1 MDIIKQFERIQ
12 KRPSSK
18 FQPGTVQRVFEIY
31 EKSELDASGRAPIII
46 KPTPEEKKQKRSI
59 N

>member
-1 MDIIKQFERIQ
+1 MDIVKQFEKMQ
-12 KRPSSK
+12 KRPRSK

-31 EKSELDASGRAPIII
+31 ERSGLDASGFAPVII

>member
-1 MDIIKQFERIQ
+1 MDLVKQFEKIQ

-18 FQPGTVQRVFEIY
+18 FQPGSIDRIFEIY
-31 EKSELDASGRAPIII
+31 ERSRKDASGYVPIFI
-46 KPTPEEKKQKRSI
+46 KPTPEEKKQKRSL

>member
-1 MDIIKQFERIQ
+1 MDIVKQFERIQ
-12 KRPSSK
+12 KRPASK
-18 FQPGTVQRVFEIY
+18 YQHGTIQRLFEIY
-31 EKSELDASGRAPIII
+31 EKSKLDESGNAPVII

>member
-1 MDIIKQFERIQ
+1 MDIVKQLERIH

-18 FQPGTVQRVFEIY
+18 YQPGTVDRVFE
-31 EKSELDASGRAPIII
+31 KNDRNGLDESGNSAVFI

>member
-1 MDIIKQFERIQ
+1 MDIVKQFEMIQ
-12 KRPSSK
+12 KRPQSK

-31 EKSELDASGRAPIII
+31 ERSGLDASGFAPVII

>member
-1 MDIIKQFERIQ
+1 MDILKQVERIH
-12 KRPSSK
+12 KRPPSK
-18 FQPGTVQRVFEIY
+18 YQPGTVDRVFE
-31 EKSELDASGRAPIII
+31 KNDRNGLDESGKPAEFI

>member
-1 MDIIKQFERIQ
+1 MDIVKQLERIQ
-12 KRPSSK
+12 KRPASK
-18 FQPGTVQRVFEIY
+18 YQPGTVERVFEIY
-31 EKSELDASGRAPIII
+31 ERSGLDASGKAPVFI

>member
-12 KRPSSK
+12 KRPASK

-31 EKSELDASGRAPIII
+31 ERSGLDASGRAPVII
-46 KPTPEEKKQKRSI
+46 KPTVEEKKQKRSI